1 MGRRKKLNAVSGSI
15 RNLISVEK
23 NQFCLSILSSNIDFS
38 NQRCTARCH
47 KGSRSCTW
55 TNWSP
60 WKICINSM
68 IFIHHHSMKPISIPR
83 KNFSISR
90 ISKQIQQLHW
100 YKILKNLKSQ
110 WFCWLVNTQL
120 VKRHSSNI
128 FSNQSSPECESVPSQ
143 PPTVSSS
150 FHKETKM
157 KLQARYQ
164 KVLYLVMPLLLIEQS
179 HSELFRLLVMHF
191 FQGKLHYIISYNLYV
206 LISKF
211 SKDCNVP
218 KWRIKYSNQFQ
229 SSIPL
234 VFYLEK
240 NKE

>member
-1 MGRRKKLNAVSGSI
+1 
-15 RNLISVEK
+15 
-23 NQFCLSILSSNIDFS
+23 
-38 NQRCTARCH
+38 
-47 KGSRSCTW
+47 
-55 TNWSP
+55 
-60 WKICINSM
+60 
-68 IFIHHHSMKPISIPR
+68 MKPISIPR

-143 PPTVSSS
+143 PPTVSSL

-164 KVLYLVMPLLLIEQS
+164 KVLYLVMPLLLTEQS

-240 NKE
+240 NKESIVDTISPRFIFFFLVFSNFVFTLGSDMVCRKSRQNLTPFRRT